1 MLIFDEPTRGV
12 DVGAKAE
19 IYRLIAE
26 LAAEGMALLVISSE
40 MPELLGLADRI
51 LVMAG
56 GRVVA
61 EMPREQASEE
71 RILSLAMADNLTP
84 PATAQ

>member
-1 MLIFDEPTRGV
+1 M
-12 DVGAKAE
+12 
-19 IYRLIAE
+19 
-26 LAAEGMALLVISSE
+26 ISSE

-61 EMPREQASEE
+61 EMPREEASEE
-71 RILSLAMADNLTP
+71 RILSLAMADNLTKSTA
-84 PATAQ
+84 ATAQ

>member
-1 MLIFDEPTRGV
+1 M
-12 DVGAKAE
+12 
-19 IYRLIAE
+19 
-26 LAAEGMALLVISSE
+26 ISSE

-71 RILSLAMADNLTP
+71 RILSLAMADNLTKRRRRNDGP
-84 PATAQ
+84 RRWRAWRTPRIVPSAAQVLAA